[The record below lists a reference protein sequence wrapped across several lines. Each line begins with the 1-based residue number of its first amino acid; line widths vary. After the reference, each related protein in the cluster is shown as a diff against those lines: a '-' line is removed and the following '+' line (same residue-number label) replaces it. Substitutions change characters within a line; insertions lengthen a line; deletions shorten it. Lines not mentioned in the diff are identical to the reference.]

1 MQKIS
6 EQQINNLTSK
16 HIARLLSKFEEE
28 YDVPY
33 WIKQEVK
40 KEFWFFNQNL
50 KEKLYKLDAILLD
63 DLERPWDPD
72 RKSD

>member
-1 MQKIS
+1 MQRIS
-6 EQQINNLTSK
+6 EQQVNNLTLK
-16 HIARLLSKFEEE
+16 HIARLLSKLEKE

-63 DLERPWDPD
+63 DLERPWDPE